1 MTDKELRRLR
11 FLPRERERL
20 KKELEEARLEY
31 AGCRTHSVVMGSR
44 ASEPY
49 DLHAITVSAPGWD
62 GNAQAALGRV
72 RDAERQLREC
82 EEELVRLN
90 AYIDSIE
97 DKQLRTMFH
106 MHYRRHKTWQQV
118 SMHFG
123 RQSEFWARN
132 LAKKYMGN
140 IENIDFDAL

>member
-49 DLHAITVSAPGWD
+49 DLHAITVSASGWD

-72 RDAERQLREC
+72 RDAERQLRDC
-82 EEELVRLN
+82 EEELLRLN
-90 AYIDSIE
+90 AYIDGIE
-97 DKQLRTMFH
+97 DKQLRAMFH
-106 MHYRRHKTWQQV
+106 MHYRKDKTWPQV
-118 SMHFG
+118 ARHFG
-123 RQSEFWARN
+123 WTDEGSPR
-132 LAKKYMGN
+132 KKVQKYLHDSGN
-140 IENIDFDAL
+140 SGFGGL